1 MKVQHKQISEIRSQ
15 GILELVHMDL
25 MGPIT
30 PDSIAG
36 KKYIF
41 VLVDDFSRYTWVDF
55 QLKQEKGGIVQ
66 IKSDHGG
73 EFQNEEFDKFC
84 HSQGIKHLY
93 AAPRTPQQNGG
104 S

>member
-55 QLKQEKGGIVQ
+55 LRNKSDTLESFRILALQLKQEKGGIV
-66 IKSDHGG
+66 
-73 EFQNEEFDKFC
+73 
-84 HSQGIKHLY
+84 
-93 AAPRTPQQNGG
+93 
-104 S
+104 